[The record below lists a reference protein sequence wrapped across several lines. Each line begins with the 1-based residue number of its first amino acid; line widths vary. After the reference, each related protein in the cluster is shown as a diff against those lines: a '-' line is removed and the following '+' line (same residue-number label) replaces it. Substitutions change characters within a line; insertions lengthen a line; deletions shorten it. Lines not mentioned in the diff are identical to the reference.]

1 MSRTLE
7 GILIHEAVELFEA
20 TFLRCRQI
28 GFTPATCE
36 KIAHALVLK
45 VFGVRPADI
54 RADLEEWHATQ
65 PDGAGSR
72 PRNRTETA
80 LEHERN

>member
-1 MSRTLE
+1 MNRTLE
-7 GILIHEAVELFEA
+7 GILIHEAIELFEA
-20 TFLRCRQI
+20 TALRCREI
-28 GFTPATCE
+28 GFSDATSE

-45 VFGVRPADI
+45 VFGVKPADI

-72 PRNRTETA
+72 
-80 LEHERN
+80 